1 MQKVLT
7 AIAAISGLFFAYVD
21 SRPTWDDTGIL
32 VGAIVITCGG
42 LSLIGYQRPW
52 LLALLV
58 GIWIPLYELIFTHGV
73 GGIVALGVAF
83 VGAYAG
89 WLLRRMLVNN
99 GILRP

>member
-58 GIWIPLYELIFTHGV
+58 GMWIPLYEMIFSHGY
-73 GGIVALGVAF
+73 GSIIALFVAF
-83 VGAYAG
+83 IGAYSG